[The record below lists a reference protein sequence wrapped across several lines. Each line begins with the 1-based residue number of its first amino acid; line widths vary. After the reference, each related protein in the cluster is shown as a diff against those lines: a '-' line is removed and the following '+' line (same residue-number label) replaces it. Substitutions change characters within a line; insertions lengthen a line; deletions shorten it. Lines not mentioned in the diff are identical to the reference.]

1 MLSDVTCRKQGENME
16 LRQVNYI
23 FNDCYK
29 LYKEFC
35 GRKLDSDDMHEFV
48 KTVDL
53 LNKKYSCK
61 LAEEILIAVMNEIDR
76 IEKERR

>member
-1 MLSDVTCRKQGENME
+1 
-16 LRQVNYI
+16 
-23 FNDCYK
+23 
-29 LYKEFC
+29 
-35 GRKLDSDDMHEFV
+35 MHEFV

>member
-1 MLSDVTCRKQGENME
+1 
-16 LRQVNYI
+16 
-23 FNDCYK
+23 
-29 LYKEFC
+29 
-35 GRKLDSDDMHEFV
+35 MHEFI
-48 KTVDL
+48 KAVDL

>member
-1 MLSDVTCRKQGENME
+1 ME
-16 LRQVNYI
+16 LKEVNSI

-29 LYKEFC
+29 LYKEFYS
-35 GRKLDSDDMHEFV
+35 RKLDPDDMHEFI
-48 KTVDL
+48 KAVDL
-53 LNKKYSCK
+53 LNKKYNCK